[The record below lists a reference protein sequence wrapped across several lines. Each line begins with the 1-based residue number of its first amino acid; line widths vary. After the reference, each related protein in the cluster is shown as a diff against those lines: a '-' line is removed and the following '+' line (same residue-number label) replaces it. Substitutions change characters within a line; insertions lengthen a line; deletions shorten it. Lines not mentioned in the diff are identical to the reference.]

1 MPDNNA
7 ALGDKL
13 TQLAESV
20 LDDLLTGESPLDQRI
35 DGLKAVGALY
45 LGLKKH
51 IKGEEPPDDDSSLRA
66 IRERVKAAEG
76 EGK

>member
-1 MPDNNA
+1 MCTPPPYATDPG
-7 ALGDKL
+7 LD
-13 TQLAESV
+13 
-20 LDDLLTGESPLDQRI
+20 LDDLLAGQGDTKPSLDQRI
-35 DGLKAVGALY
+35 DGLNAVGALY

-76 EGK
+76 ESS

>member
-1 MPDNNA
+1 MSDNGSV
-7 ALGDKL
+7 LGDKL
-13 TQLAESV
+13 TRLAESV
-20 LDDLLTGESPLDQRI
+20 LDDLLTGEPPLDQRI

-51 IKGEEPPDDDSSLRA
+51 IKEPEPDDTGLSLKAMRDRVRA
-66 IRERVKAAEG
+66 AG